1 MTFSR
6 SLALADLP
14 PYDHRDPGPPFA
26 RLDSIIR
33 ELLDTVISSRY
44 FAIALHESK
53 PSYHLGMLDSGKIDD
68 KTSFYLAVNADLPAI
83 ELVDVCPCASKSA
96 HPTMSKNSCWPLLPV

>member
-26 RLDSIIR
+26 RLDGIIR

-53 PSYHLGMLDSGKIDD
+53 PSYHMGMLDSGKIDE
-68 KTSFYLAVNADLPAI
+68 KTSFYLAVNADLPA
-83 ELVDVCPCASKSA
+83 
-96 HPTMSKNSCWPLLPV
+96 